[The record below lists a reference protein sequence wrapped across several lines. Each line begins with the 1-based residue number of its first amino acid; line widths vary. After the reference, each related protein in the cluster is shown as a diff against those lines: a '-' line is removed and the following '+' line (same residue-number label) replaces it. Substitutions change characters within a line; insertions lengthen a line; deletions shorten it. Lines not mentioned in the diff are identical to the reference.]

1 MRLTLILFS
10 SLCAIGLFAVSG
22 LFARASD
29 DQQTFHLNQFSDNQ
43 ICTEAV
49 TQFYTQAT
57 NVCIGAPAGYICNG
71 GSAPHV
77 QPEGHIAH
85 ALNSLGALVPSN
97 QIDSLHNRRF
107 DDAGAGGGLI
117 WMRLDEVNTNLL
129 LLGDVTVTNRIEAGT
144 SFPKWMSFTVQTGN
158 DTLTCGDWPIN
169 SLIVQNVD
177 RMTTSR
183 IVVNG
188 ASLDVNG
195 TVMIFTVADQTVF
208 VALEGILRVLA
219 YRQPQ
224 TLLAGQETR
233 ITYSAG
239 DWTTPFSAPAIPIP
253 HTLGTLNMPIELFDR
268 PISLPQP
275 GYVTTEATVNLRTG
289 PSTNHALLYQVPA
302 EQNMTILGKNSAG
315 DWYHVRLANGQ
326 TGWIF
331 AELLR
336 RNHGLI
342 EQVYEQTPVPPQRY
356 GTAGH
361 TATVT
366 GQGVMLRSAPHAG
379 FPAIFTVD
387 HGASLEL
394 IARSP
399 YSPWVKVD
407 SQGSVGWIPLLNL
420 DTQAIIDSL
429 PIERNV
435 PLPPVPPEPTAIPGL
450 TGFAFP
456 DPSCFPDC

>member
-1 MRLTLILFS
+1 MRLALTVCCMLGLMGTLI
-10 SLCAIGLFAVSG
+10 AI
-22 LFARASD
+22 ASENNLD
-29 DQQTFHLNQFSDNQ
+29 SFQFNQFSENQ
-43 ICTEAV
+43 ICAESV
-49 TQFYTQAT
+49 EQFYTIAT
-57 NVCIGAPAGYICNG
+57 DVCIGAPSGYICNG
-71 GSAPHV
+71 GSAPQV
-77 QPEGHIAH
+77 LPEGHIAH
-85 ALNSLGALVPSN
+85 ALNPLGALVPPT
-97 QIDSLHNRRF
+97 QIDSLRNMRF
-107 DDAGAGGGLI
+107 DANGTSGGLI
-117 WMRLDEVNTNLL
+117 WMRLSDLNTNML
-129 LLGDVTVTNRIEAGT
+129 LLGDVHLTNRIEAGT
-144 SFPKWMSFTVQTGN
+144 EFPKWMSFTIETG
-158 DTLTCGDWPIN
+158 DDLATCGALPPN
-169 SLIVQNVD
+169 SLIVQNAD
-177 RMTTSR
+177 RMVTSR

-195 TVMIFTVADQTVF
+195 TVMIYTVGEQTVF
-208 VALEGILRVLA
+208 VSLEGILRVLA
-219 YRQPQ
+219 HRQPQ

-233 ITYSAG
+233 ITYQAG

-253 HTLGTLNMPIELFDR
+253 HTLGALNIPIELFDR

-302 EQNMTILGKNSAG
+302 GQNMTILGKNSAG

-336 RNHGLI
+336 RNHGVI
-342 EQVYEQTPVPPQRY
+342 AQVYEQTPIPPQRY
-356 GTAGH
+356 GTAG
-361 TATVT
+361 TQATVT

-379 FPAIFTVD
+379 FPAIFTVAD
-387 HGASLEL
+387 GTPLQL

-420 DTQAIIDSL
+420 ETQAIIDSL

-435 PLPPVPPEPTAIPGL
+435 PLPPTPPEPTAIPGL